1 MEKSEKNL
9 AQDSIISKSESET
22 IALGSQFAAK
32 LEAGAVIALSGELG
46 SGKTH
51 FVKGIAKGL
60 GFLDEVTSPT
70 FTLVHEYRGG
80 RLPIWHVDWYR
91 IKSVEEAFRLGLEEV
106 WQEGV
111 TVMEWPEKAEAF
123 LPPNTQWL
131 KIKTRDENE
140 REIFGI
146 K

>member
-1 MEKSEKNL
+1 M
-9 AQDSIISKSESET
+9 
-22 IALGSQFAAK
+22 ALGSQFAAK
-32 LEAGAVIALSGELG
+32 LKAGDIIALSGELG

-60 GFLDEVTSPT
+60 GFTGEVTSPT

-91 IKSVEEAFRLGLEEV
+91 IKSVEEAFQLGLEEI
-106 WQEGV
+106 WHEGV
-111 TVMEWPEKAEAF
+111 TLMEWPEKVETF
-123 LPPNTQWL
+123 LPSNTQWI
-131 KIKTRDENE
+131 KIKARDENE
-140 REIFGI
+140 REFLGI